1 MPRIALGLA
10 YDGASWQGWQTQ
22 PHGLTVQDELERAL
36 AKFAGMPVPTVCA
49 GRTDTGVHAAMQ
61 VVHLD
66 TALTRRE
73 ESWVRGVNTFLPP
86 SVGIQWARE
95 VPDDFHARF
104 SARAR
109 RYTYVLWQGRIRPTL
124 WAGKVGWCHQ
134 PLDIDM
140 MRQAAGTLVG
150 EHDFSSFRSSQ
161 CQAKHPVRT
170 MHRVEIAAIGSF
182 VVFTFEAN
190 AFLHH
195 MIRNLMGALLQIGQG
210 REKPDWLLALLAA
223 RDRTQGAATFSPD
236 GLYLSGITYDSH
248 FELGDLDGAA
258 SLLAPFQ
265 AR

>member
-22 PHGLTVQDELERAL
+22 PHGVTVQDELERAL
-36 AKFAGMPVPTVCA
+36 AKFAGAPVPTICA

-66 TALTRRE
+66 TALIRRE

-86 SVGIQWARE
+86 SIGIQWARE

-109 RYTYVLWQGRIRPTL
+109 RYTYVLWQGRTRPTL

-134 PLDIDM
+134 PLDIDV
-140 MRQAAGTLVG
+140 MRQAAAALVG
-150 EHDFSSFRSSQ
+150 THDFSSFRSSQ

-170 MHRVEIAAIGSF
+170 MLCVEIAAIGSF

-195 MIRNLMGALLQIGQG
+195 MIRNLMGALLQIGQ
-210 REKPDWLLALLAA
+210 RRQEPNWMLALLAA
-223 RDRTQGAATFSPD
+223 RDRTQAAATFSPD
-236 GLYLSGITYDSH
+236 GLYLSAITYESRFD
-248 FELGDLDGAA
+248 LGDLDGAA
-258 SLLAPFQ
+258 TLLAPFLS
-265 AR
+265 R